1 MRSLVNHWSPLTH
14 ATHFM
19 TTSRPAA
26 ATQMRLTVSIAMHS
40 KSKSKVCLRQM
51 LFPLQPSLFP
61 GVWTSSE
68 CAGLHTL
75 RLGSTTKTKTS
86 YLLLGSTTKTK
97 TSDLLLYFKVS
108 KVNINVTQSGKVLHF
123 SPNLLELVSGTQQM
137 ILHLSIPNHS

>member
-86 YLLLGSTTKTK
+86 
-97 TSDLLLYFKVS
+97 DLLLYFKVS

>member
-1 MRSLVNHWSPLTH
+1 MRSLVNHWSRLTH

-40 KSKSKVCLRQM
+40 KSQSKVCLRQM

-86 YLLLGSTTKTK
+86 YLLL
-97 TSDLLLYFKVS
+97 YFKVS

-123 SPNLLELVSGTQQM
+123 SPNLLELVSGTQQR